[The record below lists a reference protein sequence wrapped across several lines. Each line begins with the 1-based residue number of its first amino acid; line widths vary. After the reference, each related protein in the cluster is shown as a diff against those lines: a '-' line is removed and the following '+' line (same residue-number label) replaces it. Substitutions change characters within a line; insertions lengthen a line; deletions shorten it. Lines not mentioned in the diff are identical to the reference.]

1 MNEGDIHDI
10 YGPLPLPE
18 PTNWWIIAGA
28 VLGALIVVVL
38 VFLLWKKRSSR
49 GATVTI
55 APHTRALAE
64 LAEARQYMEQGQSLD
79 YAARVSMIVRQY
91 IEQRF
96 SLPTTR
102 QTTRE
107 FFNSL
112 QALLEDGNASAS
124 VNIGVHLE
132 PYREHREA
140 LRHCLEQCDLA
151 KYARKPAGSDEMAH
165 IEENVRLFIESTS
178 TGEEK

>member
-1 MNEGDIHDI
+1 MNKDDIHDI

-18 PTNWWIIAGA
+18 PVNWWIIAGA
-28 VLGALIVVVL
+28 ALGAVILGVL
-38 VFLLWKKRSSR
+38 VFLLWKKRTAQC
-49 GATVTI
+49 ATVTI

-79 YAARVSMIVRQY
+79 YAERVSNIVRQY

-107 FFNSL
+107 FFGSL
-112 QALLEDGNASAS
+112 QAQQEDVSSSGS
-124 VNIGVHLE
+124 VNIGVHIE
-132 PYREHREA
+132 PYRKA
-140 LRHCLEQCDLA
+140 LQHCLEQCDLA
-151 KYARKPAGSDEMAH
+151 KYAHKTADSEEMAH
-165 IEENVRLFIESTS
+165 IEENVRLFIESTLV
-178 TGEEK
+178 EEKQ

>member
-1 MNEGDIHDI
+1 MNKEDIHDI

-28 VLGALIVVVL
+28 ALGAVIVVVL
-38 VFLLWKKRSSR
+38 VFLLLKKRSPR
-49 GATVTI
+49 RAAVTI
-55 APHTRALAE
+55 APHTKALAE

-79 YAARVSMIVRQY
+79 YAAQVSMIVRQY

-112 QALLEDGNASAS
+112 QALLEDGSASAPA
-124 VNIGVHLE
+124 NTGAHLE
-132 PYREHREA
+132 PYRECREA

-151 KYARKPAGSDEMAH
+151 KYAHKPADSDEMAH

-178 TGEEK
+178 AGEDK